1 MNSSSTENNQPT
13 LQQHNVGGS
22 TGYDSAADTLMH
34 IKRVNELL
42 IRFSKDLMY
51 RAICHDNSKLR
62 EPEKAEFD
70 RKKWQSGFVR
80 PAYQNTGA
88 KKKG

>member
-1 MNSSSTENNQPT
+1 MRNVRIALLDMNNNQVNQGFKNIKEISEAFK
-13 LQQHNVGGS
+13 QQSEEN
-22 TGYDSAADTLMH
+22 
-34 IKRVNELL
+34 IK
-42 IRFSKDLMY
+42 
-51 RAICHDNSKLR
+51 
-62 EPEKAEFD
+62 EKAEFD

>member
-1 MNSSSTENNQPT
+1 MFM
-13 LQQHNVGGS
+13 
-22 TGYDSAADTLMH
+22 DSKAEKNT
-34 IKRVNELL
+34 
-42 IRFSKDLMY
+42 
-51 RAICHDNSKLR
+51 
-62 EPEKAEFD
+62 PEKAEFD